1 MCFRDLRSL
10 LMCLAKFY
18 RCLLNAHHESSLV
31 ASSHFCLHLPLVG
44 QHQLWRNYQELVDQV
59 IESVLIAVGGSIA
72 QLEDA
77 LDDIATTDPKGI
89 TFYC

>member
-1 MCFRDLRSL
+1 M
-10 LMCLAKFY
+10 
-18 RCLLNAHHESSLV
+18 
-31 ASSHFCLHLPLVG
+31 
-44 QHQLWRNYQELVDQV
+44 WRNYQELVDQV

-89 TFYC
+89 TFYSIVLINFMLCFSVATIFVMYLHNSKIIY